1 MLSVSAPTTLTITTN
16 SSIIVSIMKDL
27 HDYYYV
33 YLFDSTFQYYEKDK
47 TDNDTKNMN
56 WPLSH
61 MKKVNAK
68 TTNDQYDIA

>member
-1 MLSVSAPTTLTITTN
+1 
-16 SSIIVSIMKDL
+16 MKDL

>member
-1 MLSVSAPTTLTITTN
+1 
-16 SSIIVSIMKDL
+16 MKDL

-56 WPLSH
+56 
-61 MKKVNAK
+61 
-68 TTNDQYDIA
+68 